1 MLRRIW
7 QFLLTG
13 LFCCLLIL
21 WPGGQSIHA
30 AVPDPS
36 SSAPLEP
43 GAGLVLQKGPEV
55 VKVGVYITR
64 LDNFDLNGKSFD
76 ATFWLWMIS
85 PEHSHNRLDDIE
97 FVNAEDVKSS
107 NSLSKVTSDG
117 TWYQRTGVATL
128 HHEWNL
134 RKFPFDR
141 QDLHLKL
148 EESDAYIDKVIYV
161 PEDTKFLV
169 DGQMKIKGWRV
180 VSSEIR
186 PSIKTYMTN
195 FGDPGLRSDMP
206 TSFSGFDIMVQI
218 ERTNFTAFWKFA
230 AGAIV
235 AAAIAL
241 SSYAFH
247 VDKAQTLSPRFAL
260 LSGAVF
266 AAIISLRSASTEL
279 GITDYNT
286 LVDQIHLV
294 SLVYVMIATYAGVY
308 TWSLYRRHED
318 GLAIER
324 LGRRMA
330 FVSTLLLIFVVAGLI
345 RRAML
350 Y

>member
-1 MLRRIW
+1 
-7 QFLLTG
+7 
-13 LFCCLLIL
+13 
-21 WPGGQSIHA
+21 
-30 AVPDPS
+30 
-36 SSAPLEP
+36 
-43 GAGLVLQKGPEV
+43 
-55 VKVGVYITR
+55 
-64 LDNFDLNGKSFD
+64 
-76 ATFWLWMIS
+76 MIS

-107 NSLSKVTSDG
+107 NSLSKVTFDG
-117 TWYQRTGVATL
+117 TWYQRKVVATL

>member
-1 MLRRIW
+1 MLRKIW
-7 QFLLTG
+7 QILLAG
-13 LFCCLLIL
+13 LLLCLLIL
-21 WPGGQSIHA
+21 WHGGQSLQA
-30 AVPDPS
+30 AVPDSS

-43 GAGLVLQKGPEV
+43 GAGLGLQKGPEV

-85 PEHSHNRLDDIE
+85 PEHAHNRLDDIE
-97 FVNAEDVKSS
+97 FVNAENVKFT
-107 NSLSKVTSDG
+107 NSISKVTPDG
-117 TWYQRTGVATL
+117 TWYQRKVVATL
-128 HHEWNL
+128 HHDWNL

-148 EESDAYIDKVIYV
+148 EESDSYIDEVIYV

-180 VSSEIR
+180 VSSKIR

-218 ERTNFTAFWKFA
+218 ERTNFTAFWKFT

-266 AAIISLRSASTEL
+266 AAIISLRSASTGL

-294 SLVYVMIATYAGVY
+294 SLVYVMIATFAGVY

-318 GLAIER
+318 GIAIER
-324 LGRRMA
+324 LGHRVA
-330 FVSTLLLIFVVAGLI
+330 FVSTLLLVFVVAGLI
-345 RRAML
+345 RKAMFL
-350 Y
+350 

>member
-7 QFLLTG
+7 QILLAG
-13 LFCCLLIL
+13 LLFGLLIL

-36 SSAPLEP
+36 SSAPLD
-43 GAGLVLQKGPEV
+43 AGTGLGLRNGPEV

-97 FVNAEDVKSS
+97 FVNSEDIKFS
-107 NSLSKVTSDG
+107 NSLSRVTPYG
-117 TWYQRTGVATL
+117 TWYQRKVVATL

-141 QDLHLKL
+141 HDLHLKL
-148 EESDAYIDKVIYV
+148 EEADSYVNELLYV

-180 VSSEIR
+180 VSSQIR
-186 PSIKTYMTN
+186 PSIRTYMTN

-206 TSFSGFDIMVQI
+206 TSFSGFDIVVQI
-218 ERTNFTAFWKFA
+218 ERTSFAAFWKFA

-279 GITDYNT
+279 GIIDYNT
-286 LVDQIHLV
+286 LIDQIHLV
-294 SLVYVMIATYAGVY
+294 SLAYVMIATFTGVY

-318 GLAIER
+318 DLAIER
-324 LGRRMA
+324 LGRRIA
-330 FVSTLLLIFVVAGLI
+330 FVSTLLLVFVVAGLI
-345 RRAML
+345 GRAMII
-350 Y
+350 

>member
-7 QFLLTG
+7 QILLAG
-13 LFCCLLIL
+13 LLFCLLIL
-21 WPGGQSIHA
+21 WPLGQSIHA
-30 AVPDPS
+30 VVPDPS
-36 SSAPLEP
+36 RPAPLNS
-43 GAGLVLQKGPEV
+43 GAGVGLLKGPEEV
-55 VKVGVYITR
+55 EVGVYITR
-64 LDNFDLNGKSFD
+64 LDNFDLSSKSFD

-85 PEHSHNRLDDIE
+85 PEHAHNRLDDIE
-97 FVNAEDVKSS
+97 FVNAEDVKFS
-107 NSLSKVTSDG
+107 NSFSRVTPDG
-117 TWYQRTGVATL
+117 IWYQRKVVATL
-128 HHEWNL
+128 HHDWNL

-148 EESDAYIDKVIYV
+148 EEADAYIDEVVYV

-180 VSSEIR
+180 VSSQIR

-206 TSFSGFDIMVQI
+206 TSFSGFDIVVQI
-218 ERTNFTAFWKFA
+218 ERTSFAAFWKFT

-247 VDKAQTLSPRFAL
+247 VDKPQTLSPRFAL

-279 GITDYNT
+279 GIVDYNT
-286 LVDQIHLV
+286 LIDQIHLV
-294 SLVYVMIATYAGVY
+294 SLIYVIVATFAGVY
-308 TWSLYRRHED
+308 TWCLYRRHED
-318 GLAIER
+318 GIAIER
-324 LGRRMA
+324 LGHRIA
-330 FVSTLLLIFVVAGLI
+330 FVSTLLLAFVVAGLI
-345 RRAML
+345 RRAMFL
-350 Y
+350 

>member
-1 MLRRIW
+1 
-7 QFLLTG
+7 
-13 LFCCLLIL
+13 
-21 WPGGQSIHA
+21 
-30 AVPDPS
+30 
-36 SSAPLEP
+36 
-43 GAGLVLQKGPEV
+43 
-55 VKVGVYITR
+55 
-64 LDNFDLNGKSFD
+64 
-76 ATFWLWMIS
+76 MIS

-97 FVNAEDVKSS
+97 FVNAEEVKFS
-107 NSLSKVTSDG
+107 NSLSKVTPDG
-117 TWYQRTGVATL
+117 TWYQRKVVATL

-141 QDLHLKL
+141 HDLHLKL
-148 EESDAYIDKVIYV
+148 EEADSYVDELLYV

-180 VSSEIR
+180 VSSQIR
-186 PSIKTYMTN
+186 PGIKTYMTN

-206 TSFSGFDIMVQI
+206 TSFSGIDILVQI

-286 LVDQIHLV
+286 LVDQVHLV
-294 SLVYVMIATYAGVY
+294 SLIYVMIATFAGVY

-318 GLAIER
+318 GRAIER
-324 LGRRMA
+324 LGHRIA
-330 FVSTLLLIFVVAGLI
+330 FVSTLLLVFVVAGLI
-345 RRAML
+345 RRAMFL
-350 Y
+350 